1 VDLDRTTTAVDLA
14 VQHAPN
20 PAHGAGS
27 SEAARLVRD
36 LLAPVL
42 GIGLDGPVID
52 VVDIGANPIDGDP
65 PTAGC
70 STRGSADP
78 AEPTPAGDASAM
90 TRTVGIFGYLYPG

>member
-1 VDLDRTTTAVDLA
+1 VDFDRTTTAVDLA
-14 VQHAPN
+14 VQLAPN

-27 SEAARLVRD
+27 SEAARQVRD

-65 PTAGC
+65 PYRRLLDSGQCRSCGANSGW
-70 STRGSADP
+70 
-78 AEPTPAGDASAM
+78 
-90 TRTVGIFGYLYPG
+90 